1 MTQARSGAWKHFCM
15 LALGTMLALG
25 GGLYLFIV
33 TVDPWDVLPLSP
45 RLPRIPIT
53 SNARYTMPALAR
65 NTRFDS
71 VMLGTSTSRLIQPAV
86 MDRALGTHFLN
97 MSMNSASPWEQARE
111 LDTFLRA
118 HPSPRIV
125 MIDVDAAWCHE
136 RPGSLTS
143 PNRPWPEWMY
153 GHPAWTGY
161 LHMASLYALQEAANQ
176 FLWLVG
182 LKAQRFGLDG
192 YTSFVPPDDQY
203 VRLQGRV
210 QAAFDHWAPPDNT
223 PAPPGMA
230 GTPPATMALLDSMV
244 GRMPAS
250 TIRILWFPPAS
261 AFLHGTAGGIAST
274 RLQACRLGVERIAA
288 HRPNVIALDFN
299 HDSPLTENRDNFW
312 DPLHYRIPVAR
323 RLMAD
328 ITAVVLGKPVA
339 DPSLDRLHDLRDGSG
354 TDRQ

>member
-1 MTQARSGAWKHFCM
+1 MTPVRAGAWRHFCRLALAVM
-15 LALGTMLALG
+15 LAVG

-33 TVDPWDVLPLSP
+33 TVDPWDVLPFSP
-45 RLPRIPIT
+45 RLPRIPVT

-65 NTRFDS
+65 DPRFDS

-97 MSMNSASPWEQARE
+97 MAMNSASPWEQARE

-118 HPSPRIV
+118 HPAPRIV
-125 MIDVDAAWCHE
+125 MIGVDAAWCHE

-176 FLWLVG
+176 FLWLTG
-182 LKAQRFGLDG
+182 QKKQRFGTDG
-192 YTSFVPPDDQY
+192 YTSFVPPDDRYDQL
-203 VRLQGRV
+203 RGRV
-210 QAAFDHWAPPDNT
+210 QAAFDHWSPPDNS

-230 GTPPATMALLDSMV
+230 DTPPATMALLDSMV

-261 AFLHGTAGGIAST
+261 AFLHGTAGSIAAA

-288 HRPNVIALDFN
+288 HQPNVVALDFN
-299 HDSPLTENRDNFW
+299 HDSALTENRDNFW
-312 DPLHYRIPVAR
+312 DPLHYRMP
-323 RLMAD
+323 
-328 ITAVVLGKPVA
+328 TAQRVMTDMGAVIHGKPPA
-339 DPSLDRLHDLRDGSG
+339 DPALDILHDPPGLPRM
-354 TDRQ
+354 DR

>member
-1 MTQARSGAWKHFCM
+1 MTPVQAGAWRHFCRLALAVM
-15 LALGTMLALG
+15 LAVG

-33 TVDPWDVLPLSP
+33 TVDPWDVLPFSP
-45 RLPRIPIT
+45 RLPRIPVT

-65 NTRFDS
+65 DPRFDS

-97 MSMNSASPWEQARE
+97 MAMNSASPWEQARE

-118 HPSPRIV
+118 HPAPRIV
-125 MIDVDAAWCHE
+125 MIGVDAAWCHE

-176 FLWLVG
+176 FLWLTG
-182 LKAQRFGLDG
+182 QKKQRFGTDG
-192 YTSFVPPDDQY
+192 YTSFVPPDDRYDQL
-203 VRLQGRV
+203 RGRV
-210 QAAFDHWAPPDNT
+210 QAAFGHWSPPDNS

-230 GTPPATMALLDSMV
+230 DTPPATMALLDSMV

-261 AFLHGTAGGIAST
+261 AFLHGTTGGIAAA

-288 HRPNVIALDFN
+288 HQPNVVALDFN
-299 HDSPLTENRDNFW
+299 HDSALTENRDNFW
-312 DPLHYRIPVAR
+312 DPLHYRMP
-323 RLMAD
+323 
-328 ITAVVLGKPVA
+328 TAQRVMTDMGAVIHGKPPA
-339 DPSLDRLHDLRDGSG
+339 DPALDILHDPPGLPRM
-354 TDRQ
+354 DR